1 MEKTYNGWTN
11 YQIRIREE
19 HHSLTGGWP
28 KASIPERIIDAGQDH
43 AMALALYHSTRAKTF
58 RQQVT
63 LYGPSGK
70 KIKEALGTASEQA
83 A

>member
-1 MEKTYNGWTN
+1 MAN

-19 HHSLTGGWP
+19 QASLTGGWP
-28 KASIPERIIDAGQDH
+28 KLGIPQRMIDAGQDH
-43 AMALALYHSTRAKTF
+43 ATALALYHPTRADTF

-70 KIKEALGTASEQA
+70 KIKEALGTASEQS
-83 A
+83 